1 MGKNLT
7 GGHGMK
13 NMEKSGTGSDRRL
26 GRNLNQTGIIIKGP
40 TTFVFLTRITLVSMF
55 WQ

>member
-1 MGKNLT
+1 MGEILN

-13 NMEKSGTGSDRRL
+13 NMEKSGTGSDRKL
-26 GRNLNQTGIIIKGP
+26 ELNLNQTGIIIKGP

-55 WQ
+55 WL